1 MQTKTNFMAEMRDWP
16 IRKKLFNSFMLLSAV
31 GIIVSLIGVV
41 FLVTTNSRYQYAI
54 KNYGFSQ
61 GIIGKLG
68 MEFNSQRAL
77 IRDLVMITDENQKEE
92 VHQSLNK
99 SLEDAE
105 ILLEEIKG
113 TNTGEAE
120 KNIFNKILE
129 DIDKYKEIRNK
140 VIDLGTQNKNEQ
152 AMSLLH
158 NEGAILVN
166 EISNGIE
173 NLLQVNIDECNKLTN
188 QLVNLEKI
196 SLIVSLISMTFLIVV
211 TAKLSKSISNLIANP
226 IEKMK
231 NIAKEMSEGNLS
243 IDVEVESKDE
253 IGELS
258 NSFRIMIINLR
269 SYIRELSEVLGNISK
284 GILNVSTIENYK
296 GDFVAI
302 KISLDN
308 ILISLNETFYEIKEA
323 TIQVNAGSKQV
334 ADTAQSLSQGATEQA
349 SAIEELTASIGEINE
364 KVQNTSEHAKDTN
377 RIVDE
382 LVEHINKSNVEM
394 NKMLNAMNNI
404 ENSSKNIKKI
414 IKAIDDIAA
423 QTNLL
428 ALNAAIEA
436 ARAGDSGKGFA
447 VVAEEVRKLA
457 EESSQAV
464 KETAEL
470 IEASIKSV
478 DDGKEIAENT
488 SKSLREVVEHT
499 KRATVL
505 VYNISKVSE
514 EQAESIW
521 QINEGIDQISDV
533 IQSNSAV
540 AEESAAASEELTAQA
555 ESLENM
561 IEKFR
566 LK

>member
-140 VIDLGTQNKNEQ
+140 VIDLGTQNKNEE